1 MYAAGNVNYGHGI
14 QPFLWK
20 LDSWFPQ
27 VLVLELNSL
36 SALIYNWFINKL
48 FTNGLMELKD

>member
-20 LDSWFPQ
+20 LDSWFPY

-36 SALIYNWFINKL
+36 SDLIYNRFIN
-48 FTNGLMELKD
+48 